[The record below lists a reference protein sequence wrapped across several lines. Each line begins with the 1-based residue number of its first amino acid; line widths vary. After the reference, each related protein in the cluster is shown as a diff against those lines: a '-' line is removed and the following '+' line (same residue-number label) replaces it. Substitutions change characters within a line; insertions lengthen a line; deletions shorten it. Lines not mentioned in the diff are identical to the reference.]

1 MPAATKWLRSG
12 EAIGAGAKVYGFRVD
27 NVHNETYRILNGMA
41 RGGQIPDEIDVVG
54 ENQSDDEEGKQNAG
68 GANADQ
74 NEPKRRKLKF
84 SEKDG
89 EKTLDRLE
97 NINLSSFDT
106 QHLVDPLFKKTTR
119 MFDEMT
125 LTSLMSS

>member
-12 EAIGAGAKVYGFRVD
+12 EAIGAGAKVYGYRVD

-54 ENQSDDEEGKQNAG
+54 GNQSDDEEGKQNAG

-74 NEPKRRKLKF
+74 NEPRRRKLKF
-84 SEKDG
+84 SENDG
-89 EKTLDRLE
+89 
-97 NINLSSFDT
+97 
-106 QHLVDPLFKKTTR
+106 
-119 MFDEMT
+119 
-125 LTSLMSS
+125 

>member
-54 ENQSDDEEGKQNAG
+54 EN
-68 GANADQ
+68 
-74 NEPKRRKLKF
+74 
-84 SEKDG
+84 
-89 EKTLDRLE
+89 
-97 NINLSSFDT
+97 
-106 QHLVDPLFKKTTR
+106 
-119 MFDEMT
+119 
-125 LTSLMSS
+125 